1 MKRDVLNVLLAD
13 DDDDDRHFFKEAI
26 EEVNEETIFTMV
38 NNGVELMEYL
48 TNPEVHLPDIIF
60 LDLNMPLRGGLEC
73 VKEIRSN
80 DKLKNLTIAIYSTSA
95 LEKDIEETFRNGAN
109 IYIKK
114 PSDFEELKNHLTRV
128 LNINWQYHTLGLN
141 RENFLL
147 YIY

>member
-147 YIY
+147 NIY